1 MARLWSSL
9 GSSLGSRVMASLWS
23 RLRASLGSSL
33 GQVVRDLITVD
44 ESGLVMENRNTV
56 IANFIIG
63 LSVIRFL
70 FNNQELLGL
79 LPES

>member
-33 GQVVRDLITVD
+33 GQVVGDLITVG
-44 ESGLVMENRNTV
+44 ELGLVMENRNTV
-56 IANFIIG
+56 IDNFIIG

-70 FNNQELLGL
+70 FNNQELFGL
-79 LPES
+79 LTES

>member
-9 GSSLGSRVMASLWS
+9 ESSLGSRVMA

-33 GQVVRDLITVD
+33 GQVVRDLITID
-44 ESGLVMENRNTV
+44 ESGLVMENHNFV
-56 IANFIIG
+56 IDNFIIG

-70 FNNQELLGL
+70 FNDQELFGFFAQ
-79 LPES
+79 S

>member
-33 GQVVRDLITVD
+33 GQVVRDLIKVD
-44 ESGLVMENRNTV
+44 ESGLVMENRNFV
-56 IANFIIG
+56 IDNFIIG

-70 FNNQELLGL
+70 FNDEELFNLFRYF
-79 LPES
+79 